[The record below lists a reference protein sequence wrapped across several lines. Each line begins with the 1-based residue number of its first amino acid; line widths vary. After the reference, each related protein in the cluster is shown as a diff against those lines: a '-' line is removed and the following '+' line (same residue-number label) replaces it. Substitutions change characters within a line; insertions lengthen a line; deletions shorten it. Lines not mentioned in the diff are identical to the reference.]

1 MRLPPCEALKLIA
14 FSEYQTFLSLF
25 TVHTVRKWKCAFN
38 CSWTSD
44 PDQWEQSLYLP
55 IDVQDL
61 TGRSSQTT
69 IAAGIDRGLEK
80 RALAVKPG
88 DTKQKCHKC
97 GNTAKPQIEIVNF
110 PEVLILIRDSAHV
123 KTTRPDIPYTND
135 KLYMQYWTSN
145 RGRSAENHAIQQQQ
159 NGLDAATIA
168 YTSYSRDYKLVAG
181 TGERVID
188 ANRSKSV
195 AFACA
200 PSEAMHDWWFMDDEL
215 AQPVPGL
222 EQLDR
227 LQRKWDGHGIKVQ
240 QNVFPELFVFRRTD
254 DADWDMNY
262 HTSTVGAIGIE
273 SANELDDNAKARD
286 ARGRVVTDIFTQPI
300 GEGLL
305 KFKITLTP
313 ADPAANDSIPF
324 SLELGYEYKGL
335 HWRIDGKRMQGRL
348 APNRD
353 SPFEPTRPTPLDALV
368 MDRYYHRREGPA
380 TAHAMNFAITDLDN
394 EGQPM

>member
-1 MRLPPCEALKLIA
+1 MR
-14 FSEYQTFLSLF
+14 
-25 TVHTVRKWKCAFN
+25 RWKCAYN
-38 CSWTSD
+38 CAWTSD
-44 PDQWEQSLYLP
+44 PDKWEQSLYLP
-55 IDVQDL
+55 VDVRDL
-61 TGRSSQTT
+61 AGRSSQTS

-88 DTKQKCHKC
+88 AAKQKCQKC

-110 PEVLILIRDSAHV
+110 PEILILIRDSEHV

-145 RGRSAENHAIQQQQ
+145 RGRSQEKRALQQQQ
-159 NGLDAATIA
+159 SGVDAATIA

-181 TGERVID
+181 TGERAIN
-188 ANRSKSV
+188 ASRSKSI

-200 PSEAMHDWWFMDDEL
+200 PSEVANEWFVMDDEQVHP
-215 AQPVPGL
+215 ARGL
-222 EQLDR
+222 EELDR
-227 LQRKWDGHGIKVQ
+227 LQRKWDGQGVKIQ
-240 QNVFPELFVFRRTD
+240 DNVFPEIFVFRRID

-262 HTSTVGAIGIE
+262 QTSTVGTIGIQ
-273 SANELDDNAKARD
+273 SASELDDNAKVRD

-305 KFKITLTP
+305 KFKVTLTP
-313 ADPAANDSIPF
+313 ADPGANDSIPF
-324 SLELGYEYKGL
+324 GLELGYEYKGL

-348 APNRD
+348 VPNRD
-353 SPFEPTRPTPLDALV
+353 SPPEHIRPTPLDALV

-380 TAHAMNFAITDLDN
+380 TAPMTNMAATNMGN
-394 EGQPM
+394 EYQQM